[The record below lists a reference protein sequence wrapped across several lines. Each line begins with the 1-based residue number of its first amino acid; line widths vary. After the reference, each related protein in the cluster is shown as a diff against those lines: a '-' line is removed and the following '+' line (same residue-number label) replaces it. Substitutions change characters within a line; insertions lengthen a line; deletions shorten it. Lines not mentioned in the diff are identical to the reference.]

1 MEATEYAQLLALAQ
15 HARLTAPDARRLE
28 IEAER
33 RQDLRGYFTG
43 LLRQGRASDL
53 KRVAYE
59 IAAQRSERV
68 AEALSQLPAE
78 GPVWM
83 ALLTVSPV
91 WSESD
96 HDLVARNIE
105 KWPTSLRVAP
115 ASWCSDLL
123 SGRPPRYWRWV
134 RTAKLLRED
143 ETNLDQVL
151 TSEMMRSVELL
162 DLSHNDL
169 GDAGVERV
177 AKSVCLGG
185 LQELLL
191 TGVGCMDEGAEAR
204 AEAPRMPQL
213 GKLVLSRNDIDARGA
228 ARLIAVNRLTGLHT
242 IDLSVNPIDG
252 EELAVELRGLAPR
265 PGGLSLL
272 NLEDNGLSGTSMVEL
287 AQLPHFSEIERLALS
302 GNDFGVTGID
312 ALTSRRL
319 QFLRGLLMGG
329 SGLGDPG
336 VAALV
341 AAPWLP
347 RLREL
352 DLSDNRISDDGLA
365 TLLHK
370 GRLTGLE
377 KLVLSRN
384 ELTDRGLRLF
394 EHHTGL
400 SGLRKLDISTNP
412 LTGAGAS
419 ALVSNPALGWL
430 EWLDLRGTCT
440 DGTGD
445 VLAVALARADHM
457 RSLEHLRLP
466 PIGTEGAAAL
476 ARAENISSLRRL
488 VIEGADDAVL
498 QTLRHSR
505 HLATCDV
512 TNAT

>member
-1 MEATEYAQLLALAQ
+1 MEATEYVQLLALAQ

-43 LLRQGRASDL
+43 LLRQGRVSDL

-59 IAAQRSERV
+59 IATQRSERV
-68 AEALSQLPAE
+68 AEALSQLPPE

-96 HDLVARNIE
+96 HELVARNIE

-115 ASWCSDLL
+115 ASWCSDVL
-123 SGRPPRYWRWV
+123 SSEPPRYWRWI

-143 ETNLDQVL
+143 EVKLEQVL
-151 TSEMMRSVELL
+151 ASDMMRSVELL

-169 GDAGVERV
+169 GDGGVRRV
-177 AKSVCLGG
+177 AAATCLGG

-191 TGVGCMDEGAEAR
+191 TGVGCMDEGAEAL
-204 AEAPRMPQL
+204 ADAPRMPGL

-252 EELAVELRGLAPR
+252 DELAVELRALAPR
-265 PGGLSLL
+265 PGGLSML
-272 NLEDNGLSGTSMVEL
+272 NLEDNGLSSASLVEL
-287 AQLPHFSEIERLALS
+287 AKLPHFSEIERLALS

-312 ALTSRRL
+312 ALSGRRL
-319 QFLRGLLMGG
+319 QFLRALMLGG

-347 RLREL
+347 RLRKL

-377 KLVLSRN
+377 TLVLSHN
-384 ELTDRGLRLF
+384 DLTDRGLRLF
-394 EHHTGL
+394 QHHTGL
-400 SGLRKLDISTNP
+400 SGLRYLEIGNNP
-412 LTGAGAS
+412 FTGAGAS
-419 ALVSNPALGWL
+419 ALVANPALGWL
-430 EWLDLRGTCT
+430 EALDLRGTCA

-445 VLAVALARADHM
+445 VLAIALARADHM
-457 RSLEHLRLP
+457 RSLERLRLP
-466 PIGTEGAAAL
+466 SIGVDGASAL
-476 ARAENISSLRRL
+476 ARAENIASLRKL
-488 VIEGADDAVL
+488 MIDGADDEVI
-498 QTLRHSR
+498 QTLRGSR
-505 HLATCDV
+505 HLATCEV
-512 TNAT
+512 TAA